1 MDQPKTSKASVIKS
15 IYFYLVSFV
24 ALMMVVFSTADMI
37 NMVLKTY
44 IFTKANQPYYYKP
57 LECQIGTASSEVAI
71 DDTSAPKTT
80 IKYTPEEC
88 TRLEEENM
96 KQQRESMIADN
107 QRNAVRDISMIV
119 VGIPLFIF
127 HWGFIRKR
135 KDEI

>member
-37 NMVLKTY
+37 NIVLKTY
-44 IFTKANQPYYYKP
+44 VFTKANEPYYYKP
-57 LECQIGTASSEVAI
+57 IECQIGTDPELV
-71 DDTSAPKTT
+71 DDANAPKTV
-80 IKYTPEEC
+80 KYTPEEC
-88 TRLEEENM
+88 ARLEEENT
-96 KQQRESMIADN
+96 KQQRENMIAEN
-107 QRNAVRDISMIV
+107 QRDIVRDISMIV